1 MMFAIILKFI
11 AVSFPQRP
19 MVCCHLLT
27 TGLKDPS
34 NIVGFCQVN
43 TQFISLSLVSLA
55 KGMTTIYVF
64 LFLNDQADKISMTID
79 NLLFLVDGQ

>member
-64 LFLNDQADKISMTID
+64 LFFNDQADKISMTID